1 MLVLFVASAVFATLG
16 AFNRFSAAP
25 LLCAFLILGYPALGG
40 VVLPDTV
47 PILITLLTEVVA
59 FGYALA
65 HYGRLRCLD
74 LELVRRFAVPA
85 AVAAAAGS
93 VGAHAIAGA
102 FRLSVW
108 ALLLLAVVGAWW
120 AAPPDPEIA
129 RTAQER
135 LATGAG
141 PVRRVV
147 TTDGATYVYV
157 CARQEIGLLLTALG
171 AFVTGL
177 TSFGLGE
184 VETANLTVRCRI
196 PTRVAVGTGLAIA
209 LVAAAVAAVAHLA
222 VFASRATPVPLWPVA
237 ATAPGAV
244 AGTALGRVAARR
256 VRQEMPVTKAVYVL
270 LASTAVWVLVVAL
283 GHG

>member
-16 AFNRFSAAP
+16 AFNRFSTAP

-47 PILITLLTEVVA
+47 PILVTLLTEVVA
-59 FGYALA
+59 FGYALG
-65 HYGRLRCLD
+65 HYGRLRCID
-74 LELVRRFAVPA
+74 LELVRRFAAPA
-85 AVAAAAGS
+85 AAAAAAGS

-120 AAPPDPEIA
+120 MAPLDPEIA
-129 RTAQER
+129 RAAQER
-135 LATGAG
+135 LATGEG
-141 PVRRVV
+141 HVHRVA
-147 TTDGATYVYV
+147 TADGATYVYV
-157 CARQEIGLLLTALG
+157 CARQEIGLLLTVLG

-209 LVAAAVAAVAHLA
+209 LVAAGVAAVVHL
-222 VFASRATPVPLWPVA
+222 VVLASLANPVPLWPVA

-244 AGTALGRVAARR
+244 AGTALGRAAARR
-256 VRQEMPVTKAVYVL
+256 VRKEMPVTKAVYVL
-270 LASTAVWVLVVAL
+270 LAGTAVWVLVVAL